1 MNSLIPESDDL
12 RLGRAKEECKAFHG
26 VGKHSDAQIGCA
38 IDVLL
43 RFELDV
49 NAPNVAYVLAARSRK
64 GIEERVARI
73 LPRRLAMGGGG
84 DGGLNTATF
93 RAFIEQNRNF
103 FTPFIAQE
111 FADERDAIERKH
123 AAAEASLRQAEI
135 ERNNAARLLSEFES
149 TNAALQAR
157 LANATDRFQV
167 IAQQSAE
174 SAKVIGLLVG
184 RLSASEGLALRSEAE
199 LRRRFESLLRRLGD
213 RSRQLEVA
221 AKAQRQ
227 VARERG
233 QLVDQLQR
241 ERRRLERRV
250 QEAESAVTAH
260 MGAAKQAEEACA
272 VLEAQLKRATLG
284 SLRRLG
290 RLNASRAAL
299 AATKAEASQ
308 LRARVVELEGRRIA
322 SETERAALTRQ
333 LEHLQQQIVGR
344 GTRAQ
349 RFREPKS

>member
-1 MNSLIPESDDL
+1 MSSLIPESDDL

-26 VGKHSDAQIGCA
+26 VRNPSDAQIGCA
-38 IDVLL
+38 IDAL
-43 RFELDV
+43 RKFEL
-49 NAPNVAYVLAARSRK
+49 NINPINVAHVLAVK
-64 GIEERVARI
+64 
-73 LPRRLAMGGGG
+73 PTRRLDDRLAVI
-84 DGGLNTATF
+84 LASRLATGRGSGPALDAPVF
-93 RAFIEQNRNF
+93 RAFLDRSREF
-103 FTPFIAQE
+103 WTPFIEQD
-111 FADERDAIERKH
+111 FADQRESIEKKH

-135 ERNNAARLLSEFES
+135 ERNNAAHLLSEFES

-157 LANATDRFQV
+157 IANATDRFQV

-184 RLSASEGLALRSEAE
+184 RLSASEDLALQSEAE

-213 RSRQLEVA
+213 RSTQLEVA

-272 VLEAQLKRATLG
+272 ALEAQLKRATLG

-290 RLNASRAAL
+290 RLKASLAAL

-308 LRARVVELEGRRIA
+308 LRARVGELEVRLIA
-322 SETERAALTRQ
+322 SETERAALLRQ
-333 LEHLQQQIVGR
+333 LDHLQQQFVGR

-349 RFREPKS
+349 RSREPKS